1 MVISEYVIVLRF
13 GCVIIEQ
20 KNKINRILERC
31 RRLIY
36 SDKKSSFENLLD
48 KDKSVSIYHKNI
60 GVLQS
65 KCIKYTGIS
74 PDILMYLLPLTQ
86 PDQYNLRN
94 RSQFSIPN
102 VKTVNH
108 GFESLGYLGPK
119 IWETIPPHL
128 KEIDS

>member
-1 MVISEYVIVLRF
+1 
-13 GCVIIEQ
+13 
-20 KNKINRILERC
+20 
-31 RRLIY
+31 
-36 SDKKSSFENLLD
+36 
-48 KDKSVSIYHKNI
+48 
-60 GVLQS
+60 
-65 KCIKYTGIS
+65 
-74 PDILMYLLPLTQ
+74 MYLLPLTQ